1 MLSLEKNITETSM
14 DLVLFGIGA
23 VLTVLGILGS
33 FLPVLPGVPFSW
45 LGLLLLYLAP
55 SVPINYWVLGISL
68 ILAIIIYAMQLIIPA
83 MGTKRY
89 GGSKAGMW
97 GATIGLIIGIFLP
110 IPLGIII
117 GAFVGAFVGEIINKS
132 DSKSAARAAY
142 GSFIGLLASTF
153 MELVVAI
160 GFLVFFSYKA
170 WEFRALLF

>member
-1 MLSLEKNITETSM
+1 M
-14 DLVLFGIGA
+14 DLILFILGA
-23 VLTVLGILGS
+23 VLTILGVLGS

-55 SVPINYWVLGISL
+55 SVPMNYWVLGISL
-68 ILAIIIYAMQLIIPA
+68 VLAVIIYAMQIIIPA

-89 GGSKAGMW
+89 GGSKTGMW

-117 GAFVGAFVGEIINKS
+117 GAFVGAFVGEFLNKA
-132 DSKSAARAAY
+132 DSKKAAKAAY

-170 WEFRALLF
+170 WEFRGFLF